1 MAEPTSELLYE
12 VKDRIA
18 TITLN
23 RPEKLNAFTHAM
35 IDRWAE
41 ALLEAKEDDGVHVV
55 VVTGAGRAFC
65 AGGDVGKM
73 GEEEQPSPL
82 DHKHYLWKHIHRI
95 PLTLEELDKPV
106 IAMVNGPAIGA
117 GMDMVLQCDLRIA
130 SEEAKFCEAYVRVG
144 LVPGDGGAYFLPRL
158 VGTAKALELFWTG
171 DTIDAREAERIG
183 LVNRV
188 VPAAQLKEAT
198 YELAGRIA
206 AGPQIAIRIIK
217 RAVYQSQRTDLRTA
231 LDAISSHLAVVRYTE
246 DHQEGVRAFKEKR
259 PPKFTGR

>member
-1 MAEPTSELLYE
+1 MASTGELLYE

-41 ALLEAKEDDGVHVV
+41 ALREARDDDGVHVV

-65 AGGDVGKM
+65 AGGDVGRM
-73 GEEEQPSPL
+73 GEGAEPAPL

-95 PLTLEELDKPV
+95 PLTLEEMDKPV

-117 GMDMVLQCDLRIA
+117 GMDMALQCDLRIA
-130 SEEAKFCEAYVRVG
+130 SDEAKFCEAYVKVG
-144 LVPGDGGAYFLPRL
+144 LVPGDGGAWFLPRL
-158 VGTAKALELFWTG
+158 VGTARALELFWTA

-183 LVNRV
+183 LVNKV
-188 VPAAQLKEAT
+188 VPAAKLSGAT
-198 YELAGRIA
+198 YELARRIA

-217 RAVYQSQRTDLRTA
+217 CAVYQGLRTDLRTA
-231 LDAISSHLAVVRYTE
+231 LDSISSHLAVVRYTE
-246 DHQEGVRAFKEKR
+246 DHKEGVRAFKEKR
-259 PPKFTGR
+259 PPRFSGR

>member
-1 MAEPTSELLYE
+1 MSENELLYE

-41 ALLEAKEDDGVHVV
+41 ALREAKDDDGVHVV
-55 VVTGAGRAFC
+55 IVTGAGRAFC
-65 AGGDVGKM
+65 AGGDVGRM
-73 GEEEQPSPL
+73 GDGEQPTPL
-82 DHKHYLWKHIHRI
+82 DHKHYLWKHIHHI

-106 IAMVNGPAIGA
+106 IAMVNGAAVGA
-117 GMDMVLQCDLRIA
+117 GMDMALQCDLRIA
-130 SEEAKFCEAYVRVG
+130 SETAKFCEAYVKVA

-183 LVNRV
+183 LVNKV
-188 VPAAQLKEAT
+188 VPAARLREVT
-198 YELAGRIA
+198 YELARRIA
-206 AGPQIAIRIIK
+206 DGPQIAVRMIK
-217 RAVYQSQRTDLRTA
+217 RAVHQSLRTDLRTA
-231 LDAISSHLAVVRYTE
+231 LDLISSHLAVVRYTE
-246 DHQEGVRAFKEKR
+246 DHREGVRAFKEKR
-259 PPKFTGR
+259 PPRFTGR